1 MLRVGV
7 IGVGSMG
14 QNHVRV
20 YSEIADLIGVH
31 DAFKEQSVKVAQR
44 FNIGSFDSL
53 DDLLDR
59 VDAVSICTPTSYH
72 YETAKKVISRGRA
85 LLVEKPFT
93 GNSRQAEELTKLA
106 EKEGV
111 TLASGFI
118 ERFNP
123 IVSVTKDAIIANR
136 FGKVI
141 SLASRRVSSF
151 PSRIRDVGVIMDLGI
166 HDIDVIRFITGSEVR
181 SVFALGGKFQNDKFE
196 DYANLLLEMDSGAV
210 AFIEV
215 NWLTPMKVRNVSLT
229 CSERFVQLDYTDQS
243 LQVSSSTISNMDVG
257 DMFRIPLEQDVRK
270 ISVKKEEPLKCELEK
285 FLAAAEFKSAPFVG
299 GADAVNNLKVCE
311 AALESLRTGAKV
323 RL

>member
-7 IGVGSMG
+7 IGTGSMG

-31 DAFKEQSVKVAQR
+31 DAIKEQSAKIAQR
-44 FNIGSFDSL
+44 FNVGSFDNL
-53 DDLLDR
+53 DDLLDK

-72 YETAKKVISRGRA
+72 YETAMKVIERGRS

-93 GNSRQAEELTKLA
+93 GNSKQAEELTRRA

-118 ERFNP
+118 ERSNP
-123 IVSVTKDAIIANR
+123 VVSVSKEAIKANR

-151 PSRIRDVGVIMDLGI
+151 PSRIRDVGVIKDLGI
-166 HDIDVIRFITGSEVR
+166 HDIDVIRYITDSEVR

-196 DYANLLLEMDSGAV
+196 DYANLLLEMENGAV
-210 AFIEV
+210 AFVEV

-229 CSERFVQLDYTDQS
+229 CSEKFVQFNYTDQS
-243 LQVSSSTISNMDVG
+243 LEVSSSTMSNLDQG
-257 DMFRIPLEQDVRK
+257 DMFRIPLEQDVRR
-270 ISVKKEEPLKCELEK
+270 IAVKKEEPLKRELER
-285 FLAAAEFKSAPFVG
+285 FLAAAENKTKPFVG
-299 GADAVNNLKVCE
+299 GMDAVSNLKVCE
-311 AALESLRTGAKV
+311 AALESIKTGAKV

>member
-20 YSEIADLIGVH
+20 YSEVADLVGVH
-31 DAFKEQSVKVAQR
+31 DAFKEQSTKVAQR
-44 FNIGSFDSL
+44 FNIGSFDNL

-59 VDAVSICTPTSYH
+59 VDAVSICTPTSIH
-72 YETAKKVISRGRA
+72 YEMAMKVIGRGRS
-85 LLVEKPFT
+85 LLIEKPFT
-93 GNSRQAEELTKLA
+93 GNSRQAEELTRFA

-123 IVSVTKDAIIANR
+123 IVSVARDAIHANK

-141 SLASRRVSSF
+141 TLASRRVSSF

-166 HDIDVIRFITGSEVR
+166 HDIDVIRHITDSDVR

-196 DYANLLLEMDSGAV
+196 DYANLLLEMNNGAV

-215 NWLTPMKVRNVSLT
+215 NWLTPMKVRSVSLT

-243 LQVSSSTISNMDVG
+243 LAISSSSISNVDLG

-270 ISVKKEEPLKCELEK
+270 VSVKKEEPLKRELEM
-285 FLAAAEFKSAPFVG
+285 FLASAEGKSRPFVG
-299 GADAVNNLKVCE
+299 GMDAVNNLKVCE

>member
-1 MLRVGV
+1 MMRVGV

-31 DAFKEQSVKVAQR
+31 DAFKEQSTKIAQR

-59 VDAVSICTPTSYH
+59 VDAVSICTPTSFH
-72 YETAKKVISRGRA
+72 YETALKVIGKGKS
-85 LLVEKPFT
+85 LLIEKPFT
-93 GNSRQAEELTKLA
+93 GNSRQAEELTRLA

-123 IVSVTKDAIIANR
+123 IVSVAKEAIHADR

-151 PSRIRDVGVIMDLGI
+151 PARIRDVGVIMDLGI
-166 HDIDVIRFITGSEVR
+166 HDIDVIRYMTDSEVKT
-181 SVFALGGKFQNDKFE
+181 VFALGGRFQNDKYE
-196 DYANLLLEMDSGAV
+196 DYANLLLEMENGTM
-210 AFIEV
+210 AFVEV
-215 NWLTPMKVRNVSLT
+215 NWLTPMKVRSVSLT
-229 CSERFVQLDYTDQS
+229 CSGGFVLLDYTDQS
-243 LQVSSSTISNMDVG
+243 IAISSSKTSNTDLS
-257 DMFRIPLEQDVRK
+257 DMFRMPLEQDVRK
-270 ISVKKEEPLKCELEK
+270 ISVRKEEPLKRELEM
-285 FLAAAEFKSAPFVG
+285 FLAATEGKTRPFVG
-299 GADAVNNLKVCE
+299 GMDAANNLKVCE

>member
-31 DAFKEQSVKVAQR
+31 DAVKDQSVKVAQR

-59 VDAVSICTPTSYH
+59 VDAVSICTPTSFH
-72 YETAKKVISRGRA
+72 YEMAMKVIRRGRS

-93 GNSRQAEELTKLA
+93 GDSKKAEELTKAA

-111 TLASGFI
+111 TLYSGFI

-123 IVSVTKDAIIANR
+123 VVSVAKEAIDKGR
-136 FGKVI
+136 FGRVI

-166 HDIDVIRFITGSEVR
+166 HDIDVIRYVTASEFR
-181 SVFALGGKFQNDKFE
+181 SVYALGGRYQGTGFE
-196 DYANLLLEMDSGAV
+196 DYANLLLEMEDGAV
-210 AFIEV
+210 AFVEV
-215 NWLTPMKVRNVSLT
+215 NWLTPMKVRKMSFT
-229 CSERFVQLDYTDQS
+229 CSTGFVQLDYTDQS
-243 LQVSSSTISNMDVG
+243 LEISTTRIPELDPG
-257 DMFRIPLEQDVRK
+257 DMFRILIEHDVRR
-270 ISVKKEEPLKCELEK
+270 ISVRKEEPLKKELEN
-285 FLAAAEFKSAPFVG
+285 FLAASEGHSRPFVG
-299 GADAVNNLKVCE
+299 GEDAVANLKVCE
-311 AALESLRTGAKV
+311 AAQESLRSGTKV
-323 RL
+323 PL